1 MIWKWIQQTSKRADS
16 FAVCENWRVN
26 IFAYQSKVTDA
37 SFSSWMFIELSVVGR
52 WCLCDTVALVS
63 SRDPPTAPLSV
74 NGKVLYELLHLS
86 LARSAVSTRDGDG
99 LKNLVQLQVTQRRK
113 QLHAAACGQTTA
125 WPPLAQVDFLTA
137 TPDAPLSSPSLP
149 LPPDIPSPSD
159 SRCPVVPLPSRC
171 LPLSPPPTER
181 IETTDLTTK
190 GTWSSVDTAARAL
203 FLSWGQDYSQCC
215 NNTDEITMKRVNTV
229 VTSSCI

>member
-1 MIWKWIQQTSKRADS
+1 MNPTDIKTRRLVCSLWKLTSKYFRLPK
-16 FAVCENWRVN
+16 
-26 IFAYQSKVTDA
+26 QVTDA

-52 WCLCDTVALVS
+52 WCLCDTVELVS

-159 SRCPVVPLPSRC
+159 SRCPVVPLTPVASRYPL
-171 LPLSPPPTER
+171 LPR
-181 IETTDLTTK
+181 K
-190 GTWSSVDTAARAL
+190 G
-203 FLSWGQDYSQCC
+203 
-215 NNTDEITMKRVNTV
+215 
-229 VTSSCI
+229 